1 MTSAALQLPNNNP
14 RDYEGLPEELRQE
27 YAKMLNL
34 YSTDDFYS
42 AIWHIHLNKAN
53 RAGNIRFPQAQ
64 TLLESDITRIAVI
77 ITLTSGTAIATCQ
90 RRVHDFNTIF
100 NFFASENLN
109 LHYITQNSIDNFI
122 KYLDSSPYDAWKRNQ
137 YMQSL
142 QVLTESLTTF
152 DVIHIPS
159 NLDAT
164 YRFPQQREPKRAPD
178 TITINQL
185 DSFSLTI
192 RLIFLS
198 PIVLYTFSCGY
209 IRIAFLKLL
218 PHRSTASVIL
228 MIMCLPLPFLI
239 LRKRHSTYPII
250 KNTISC
256 LPASAADSAMIL
268 YINSNNTQL
277 TCNRA
282 FPTR

>member
-14 RDYEGLPEELRQE
+14 RDYKGLPEELRQE
-27 YAKMLNL
+27 YAKILNL

-42 AIWHIHLNKAN
+42 AVWHIHLNKAN
-53 RAGNIRFPQAQ
+53 RTGNIRFPQSR
-64 TLLESDITRIAVI
+64 TLLESDITRISVI
-77 ITLTSGTAIATCQ
+77 IMLTSGTAVATCQ
-90 RRVHDFNTIF
+90 RRVHDFNIIF
-100 NFFASENLN
+100 NFFDSENLN

-142 QVLTESLTTF
+142 QVLTEFLTIF
-152 DVIHIPS
+152 GVIHIPS

-164 YRFPQQREPKRAPD
+164 YRFPRQREPSGLQIPLQSTNWTA
-178 TITINQL
+178 
-185 DSFSLTI
+185 FSLTI
-192 RLIFLS
+192 RSIFLS
-198 PIVLYTFSCGY
+198 TIVPYIFSCGY

-228 MIMCLPLPFLI
+228 MTMCLLSQFLI
-239 LRKRHSTYPII
+239 SKKLHVIFRII
-250 KNTISC
+250 RNTTSC
-256 LPASAADSAMIL
+256 LPASVVDSAMIL

-277 TCNRA
+277 TCNRT
-282 FPTR
+282 FPMR